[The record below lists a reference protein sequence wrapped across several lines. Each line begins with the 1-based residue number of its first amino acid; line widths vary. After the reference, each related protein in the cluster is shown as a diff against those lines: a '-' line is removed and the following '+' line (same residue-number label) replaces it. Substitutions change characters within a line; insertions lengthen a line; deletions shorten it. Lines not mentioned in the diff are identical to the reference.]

1 MLIILSDSKGIKS
14 NSEILE
20 FSILLHDAVINKK
33 TKQYY
38 SYKEVSLIELKGLLI
53 RLNLK

>member
-1 MLIILSDSKGIKS
+1 MLIILTDSKGIKS

-33 TKQYY
+33 
-38 SYKEVSLIELKGLLI
+38 EIILFLK
-53 RLNLK
+53 KFH

>member
-1 MLIILSDSKGIKS
+1 MLKILTDSKGIKS

-33 TKQYY
+33 RNNIILTRNFI
-38 SYKEVSLIELKGLLI
+38 SWVEEFVD
-53 RLNLK
+53 

>member
-1 MLIILSDSKGIKS
+1 MLIILTDSKGIKS

-33 TKQYY
+33 TNNIIFTGNFI
-38 SYKEVSLIELKGLLI
+38 S
-53 RLNLK
+53 